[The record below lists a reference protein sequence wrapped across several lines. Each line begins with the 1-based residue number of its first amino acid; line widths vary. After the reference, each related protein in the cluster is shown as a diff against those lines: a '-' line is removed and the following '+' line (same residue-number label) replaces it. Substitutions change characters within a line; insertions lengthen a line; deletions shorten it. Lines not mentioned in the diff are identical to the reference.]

1 MRVYLRAFEIEDYKL
16 ISQWRHDDEVNN
28 LVCGN
33 RYFISSER
41 EKKWVEQKIFDDRE
55 NIYCAVCLKENDKMI
70 GYISIIRIDLRNR
83 KAEWG
88 GVTIGDKTMW
98 GKGYATEAAKL
109 MLHYVFNE
117 LPVNKFQACVLN
129 GHNVTEKMFKTLG
142 FTKDGVFRDEVYKDG
157 KFHEIYLYSM
167 LREEYLR
174 IDSNKII

>member
-1 MRVYLRAFEIEDYKL
+1 MRIYLRAFEIDDYKL
-16 ISQWRHDDEVNN
+16 ISQWRHDEEINN

-41 EKKWVEQKIFDDRE
+41 EKKWVEQKIFDDRD
-55 NIYCAVCLKENDKMI
+55 NIYCAVCLKEDNTMI

-109 MLHYVFNE
+109 MLQYVFNE
-117 LPVNKFQACVLN
+117 LPINKFQACVLDS
-129 GHNVTEKMFKTLG
+129 HKVTEKMFSTLG
-142 FTKDGVFRDEVYKDG
+142 FTKDGVFRQEVYKDG
-157 KFHEIYLYSM
+157 QFHDIYLYSM
-167 LREEYLR
+167 LRDEYLR
-174 IDSNKII
+174 IESNRIV